1 MKKIKQ
7 LLVLVLM
14 MVSTGIYAQSAR
26 QTLDKATAIINN
38 KGGVTAH
45 FTMSRTGMPGR
56 TAGVVYIK
64 GNKFTAQTEQMTV
77 WFDGKTQWSYM
88 KSTNEVNVSN
98 PTTAQ
103 KAAMNPLSLV
113 NLYKSGYNLAQSKS
127 GTNKIVHL
135 TSANGRHSI
144 TEMYIT
150 VTDSNMVKTIKMKQS
165 GKWTTINVSNIR
177 AARLSDATF
186 TFNKRKYP
194 TAEIVDLR

>member
-14 MVSTGIYAQSAR
+14 IVSTGIYAQSAR

-38 KGGVTAH
+38 KGGVMAH

-56 TAGVVYIK
+56 TSGVVYIK
-64 GNKFTAQTEQMTV
+64 GNKFTAQTGQMSV

-98 PTTAQ
+98 PTTTQ

-135 TSANGRHSI
+135 TSTNGRHSI

-150 VTDSNMVKTIKMKQS
+150 VTGSNLVKTIKMKQS

-177 AARLSDATF
+177 TARLNDATF